1 MKETLADACGLLAA
15 AAVPTLRTPD
25 RAARTSNSE
34 VNAFS
39 FNINQR
45 RSESGAL
52 INLRKS
58 APKSV

>member
-1 MKETLADACGLLAA
+1 MKETLVDACGLLAA